1 MFFLKSSS
9 FKEAV
14 AAAYTFFQANADE
27 EAMATLD
34 YYDDK
39 EGVTPDMYVDLE
51 SASYITIFEE
61 ATHAYK
67 IEDYPEAIRL
77 FNNALDEYYDEIG
90 DCRALCEM
98 PVDLGLI
105 FMSDQEF

>member
-1 MFFLKSSS
+1 
-9 FKEAV
+9 
-14 AAAYTFFQANADE
+14 
-27 EAMATLD
+27 MATLD

-39 EGVTPDMYVDLE
+39 EGVTADMYVDLE

-67 IEDYPEAIRL
+67 IEDYPEAVRL

-98 PVDLGLI
+98 PVDLGMI
-105 FMSDQEF
+105 FMPELLAFSRPNQTRGCKILKRREIS